1 MRHTKNIRN
10 KNKKQKTNTQPENA
24 QLKIPQ
30 TQQEI
35 TYIKNERNT
44 WYSKLPQTKIEH
56 VKEEENMTTKPDT
69 TKTIYTSYRKE
80 GVYEWSINTSD
91 RITQR
96 HLTPDYHIDEEFE
109 W

>member
-1 MRHTKNIRN
+1 
-10 KNKKQKTNTQPENA
+10 
-24 QLKIPQ
+24 
-30 TQQEI
+30 
-35 TYIKNERNT
+35 
-44 WYSKLPQTKIEH
+44 
-56 VKEEENMTTKPDT
+56 MTTKPDT